1 METSK
6 VLALVRELVSS
17 SLDEEER
24 GQGERAQSKLGV
36 DVIRG
41 AAEEAQVVVNK
52 GEETK
57 LLWHNLAE
65 EGIKPAKV
73 ASSYARVLSGNVLS
87 RECRLSLAHLYSAL
101 LAMKDAPAL
110 GLFDEI
116 AWSCT
121 IANVRTCFAGDKT
134 CVAILKNLS
143 RAVSERLNLNSFE
156 SSVTTTIETLTPLS
170 REIKSVADEE
180 EGNNDNVNMMKISDL
195 WRESLD
201 ALYDFL
207 ECIVKPVHGFRR
219 STTVALMRSIQP
231 VLLLNVSNRKAPA
244 KVKSFLR
251 KRALDFLKK
260 FARSSDE
267 DEENLAS
274 KSVGALARH
283 CCIKAPDSA
292 EARDCA
298 SISVSKLVSFLPAD
312 QAREFTSFLAKMC
325 RHPQTNQRVFA
336 IEVVHHLMEECSV
349 DSGRETEEFQGSHL
363 SWKVL
368 IEGIISRALDKISFI
383 RVKAINC
390 LASMLFFVNKNGYE
404 NPIGKAMEA
413 TVCSETSMDS
423 PLKQKIVILAI
434 NRSRDS
440 KPTVRKAALSL
451 LEQSL
456 LLCDGIDSKSMNAIT
471 SASHDTFVSVRK
483 QSATTVSSLFNA
495 FSGEE
500 NVCRMW
506 LQVILP
512 LCLDT
517 EVSIQTA
524 CKECFQR
531 EFLDSLSRGKCQ
543 EFVSFIASESNF
555 ALLLRK
561 VMGVTKLTHSQL
573 ARVAKTLQ
581 NEIKALNNPAAET
594 GFWIILSEV
603 VAKYPSLL
611 DSGFIHGSLKN
622 LDAYLSEGKTL
633 ARVMQTISNSAKKMN
648 HEFSLEASN
657 VLTDKLKTFSVPI
670 EAISYC
676 LAALHEVSKVL
687 YSSSTS
693 SPLNHLSEVATCAEQ
708 LFKDCMAR
716 KNLAGSES
724 NLACALYTMGDL
736 SLLKSFQ
743 ISSGVI
749 SLVQSMTTDRLLGLD
764 VKIPPTVQA
773 HSWACLGKFCLKNE
787 DLAKRMIPL
796 FFHEIKK
803 TSISAVRNN
812 IMLIL
817 ADLCTKYT
825 SLVDVH
831 IGEIAECFDDPS
843 EVVRRQTLIVLAT
856 LLQQDFLKWRGP
868 IFHCFLLSL
877 VDDSK
882 NVQSLGS
889 FLLSTSLSQKASQLA
904 YNFFVQTLF
913 ALNGHSSHT
922 NLAMTMEAE
931 SLIRTNIKD
940 LAGSDST
947 NRQKRCIIYHHL
959 LKRMSP
965 EHKFQIAAKI
975 CEDCISP
982 LVDRNLDFDSHNE
995 VLRDSLVVLA
1005 SKEMKV
1011 HLSAHS
1017 GEMEED
1023 QNLAFAAAKGKV
1035 ISAMMKKHLVDT
1047 IVPLV
1052 IELKRM
1058 LESQKSPLL
1067 GILLN
1072 FACAVLKEYKEE
1084 IEEILVADNTFAKEV
1099 LYEIQQE
1106 NKSRQPLL
1114 CDSESV
1120 PNSPILR
1127 GNSFATPIAPQTVS
1141 RSPLPVG
1148 TTSKTP
1154 LAAEVLQDE
1163 GMMTA
1168 KSVKKN
1174 SEKKYL
1180 ESARLLHPVG
1190 ENTTARNAQLPAS
1203 KEKKDKNEEFQSDK
1217 NNNDSEVRRLSSL
1230 FNAAAD

>member
-1 METSK
+1 
-6 VLALVRELVSS
+6 L
-17 SLDEEER
+17 
-24 GQGERAQSKLGV
+24 
-36 DVIRG
+36 
-41 AAEEAQVVVNK
+41 
-52 GEETK
+52 
-57 LLWHNLAE
+57 
-65 EGIKPAKV
+65 
-73 ASSYARVLSGNVLS
+73 
-87 RECRLSLAHLYSAL
+87 RLSTDPSIPYWI
-101 LAMKDAPAL
+101 L
-110 GLFDEI
+110 GYNTNSEI
-116 AWSCT
+116 L
-121 IANVRTCFAGDKT
+121 GH
-134 CVAILKNLS
+134 
-143 RAVSERLNLNSFE
+143 
-156 SSVTTTIETLTPLS
+156 
-170 REIKSVADEE
+170 
-180 EGNNDNVNMMKISDL
+180 
-195 WRESLD
+195 
-201 ALYDFL
+201 FL
-207 ECIVKPVHGFRR
+207 
-219 STTVALMRSIQP
+219 
-231 VLLLNVSNRKAPA
+231 
-244 KVKSFLR
+244 
-251 KRALDFLKK
+251 
-260 FARSSDE
+260 
-267 DEENLAS
+267 
-274 KSVGALARH
+274 
-283 CCIKAPDSA
+283 
-292 EARDCA
+292 
-298 SISVSKLVSFLPAD
+298 
-312 QAREFTSFLAKMC
+312 
-325 RHPQTNQRVFA
+325 QTNQRVFA
-336 IEVVHHLMEECSV
+336 IEVVHHLAEECSV
-349 DSGRETEEFQGSHL
+349 VNNRNEEFQGSNL
-363 SWKVL
+363 TWKIL
-368 IEGIISRALDKISFI
+368 IEGIIDRALDKISFI

-390 LASMLFFVNKNGYE
+390 LASMLLFINKNGYE

-413 TVCSETSMDS
+413 TVGSETSMDS
-423 PLKQKIVILAI
+423 QDLKQKIVLLAI

-456 LLCDGIDSKSMNAIT
+456 LLCDGIDSKSMKAIT

-495 FSGEE
+495 FSGKE

-524 CKECFQR
+524 CKDYFQK
-531 EFLDSLSRGKCQ
+531 EFLDSLARGKCQ
-543 EFVSFIASESNF
+543 EFISFIACESNF

-573 ARVAKTLQ
+573 ARVAKALQ
-581 NEIKALNNPAAET
+581 NAIRGLDDPAAET

-611 DSGFIHGSLKN
+611 DSGFIHAALKN
-622 LDAYLSEGKTL
+622 LDAYLSEGRTL

-648 HEFSLEASN
+648 HEFCLEACS

-676 LAALHEVSKVL
+676 LSALHEVSKVVN
-687 YSSSTS
+687 STS
-693 SPLNHLSEVATCAEQ
+693 TATASMNYLSTVATSAEQ

-743 ISSGVI
+743 ISSGVV
-749 SLVQSMTTDRLLGLD
+749 SLVQSMTSDRLLGLD
-764 VKIPPTVQA
+764 VKIPQTVQA

-787 DLAKRMIPL
+787 DLAKKMIPL

-803 TSISAVRNN
+803 TRISAVRNN

-882 NVQSLGS
+882 TVQSLGS

-922 NLAMTMEAE
+922 NLAMKVEAE
-931 SLIRTNIKD
+931 SLVRTNLKD
-940 LAGSDST
+940 LAGSDDT

-982 LVDRNLDFDSHNE
+982 LVDNNLDFDSHIE

-1011 HLSAHS
+1011 HVSVQS
-1017 GEMEED
+1017 SEVEED

-1052 IELKRM
+1052 IELKRI
-1058 LESQKSPLL
+1058 LEAQKSPLL

-1106 NKSRQPLL
+1106 NNSRQPLIHGH
-1114 CDSESV
+1114 ESA
-1120 PNSPILR
+1120 PNSPILK
-1127 GNSFATPIAPQTVS
+1127 GNSFATPIAPQTVA

-1148 TTSKTP
+1148 TSSKTP

-1190 ENTTARNAQLPAS
+1190 ENTPAGNAQVPAS
-1203 KEKKDKNEEFQSDK
+1203 KEKGDDK
-1217 NNNDSEVRRLSSL
+1217 NNNNEVRRLSSL